1 MGFLTDRAFITGVT
15 KTNLFHLVDVNDFS
29 QGNPDGSSYKG
40 SVEQFIELLNNEF
53 VKITGDTMT
62 GSLLLPSLTA
72 NTSTIGGLNVT
83 GGTNTDTLTA
93 NTAHTGTLIIDSTP
107 NTDVQLGTEYLT
119 RDSITGEVKI
129 KQIPGPT
136 VYGLFAQ
143 TGNSIVISATTVEG
157 SVIDGGIGS
166 LSVPSNGFSVGD
178 SFRADFG
185 GVLSVK
191 GGGDTLRVKIK
202 SGSII
207 LSDSG
212 LITLNAVTNGVWQLN
227 INFTIRQIGGPGVA
241 SIVTLGN
248 FHNMQTSGGSQE
260 GFGFN
265 TVNNTTFDTT
275 SPNVLDVTVQWG
287 TNNASNKIYSDIF
300 ILNKIF

>member
-1 MGFLTDRAFITGVT
+1 L
-15 KTNLFHLVDVNDFS
+15 S
-29 QGNPDGSSYKG
+29 
-40 SVEQFIELLNNEF
+40 
-53 VKITGDTMT
+53 
-62 GSLLLPSLTA
+62 LPS
-72 NTSTIGGLNVT
+72 
-83 GGTNTDTLTA
+83 LTA
-93 NTAHTGTLIIDSTP
+93 NTAHTGTLVITSTP
-107 NTDVQLGTEYLT
+107 STDTQLGTEYLT
-119 RDSITGEVKI
+119 RDSLTGEVKI

-143 TGNSIVISATTVEG
+143 TGNSAVVSATTVE
-157 SVIDGGIGS
+157 SSIIDGGVGT
-166 LSVPSNGFSVGD
+166 LTVPSNGFTVGD

-185 GVLSVK
+185 GLLSVK

-202 SGSII
+202 SGSVI

-212 LITLNAVTNGVWQLN
+212 IISVNSVTDGVWQMN
-227 INFTIRQIGGPGVA
+227 INFTIRQIGGAGVA

-287 TNNASNKIYSDIF
+287 STSAANKIYSDIF